1 MDGGGRTRIT
11 IDLDDDLVAAIDHLV
26 TLTQRDRSW
35 IVTRAVK
42 GYLRT
47 DGARIMEEAEAF
59 ASLERGEGYDM
70 EDVMAECRA
79 IIEAAER
86 RQARKA
92 G

>member
-47 DGARIMEEAEAF
+47 DGARI
-59 ASLERGEGYDM
+59 
-70 EDVMAECRA
+70 
-79 IIEAAER
+79 
-86 RQARKA
+86 
-92 G
+92 